1 VTAPIPSTEP
11 TNFAAGETV
20 QWTKSVADYRSSDG
34 WSLIYTIRGP
44 TVFANVTATPN
55 ADGSYSITIA
65 AVDTAALK
73 AGRYLWASHAY
84 KAGPPVLRYAIE
96 RGVILVTANLDTV
109 ETIETH
115 AAEVLPI
122 IEAAIKGRLTGDM
135 QQYTIAGR
143 QIMKIPIRE
152 LYALRAQYRAE
163 LAKERNTKRANP
175 TRAVTFV
182 SPH

>member
-20 QWTKSVADYRSSDG
+20 QWTKSVADYPSTAG
-34 WSLIYTIRGP
+34 WSLIYSIRGP
-44 TVFANVTATPN
+44 TVFPNATATPN

-65 AVDTAALK
+65 AVDTAPLK
-73 AGRYLWASHAY
+73 AGLYLWASHAY
-84 KAGPPVLRYAIE
+84 KAGPPILRYAIE